1 MNTFIIRFLD
11 NTPIVVVA
19 ATIELAV
26 MKTYNVIEDDL
37 LNIMQGISYCI
48 LTPEQKKKLVG
59 LS

>member
-19 ATIELAV
+19 ATIEFAV
-26 MKTYNVIEDDL
+26 MKAFDIKEDDL
-37 LNIMQGISYCI
+37 LNIMQGISSCT
-48 LTPEQKKKLVG
+48 LTPEQVKLLG

>member
-11 NTPIVVVA
+11 EAPVIAVA

-26 MKTYNVIEDDL
+26 MKTYDVIEDDL

-48 LTPEQKKKLVG
+48 LTPEQKKLVG

>member
-11 NTPIVVVA
+11 EAPVIAVA

-26 MKTYNVIEDDL
+26 MKTFDIKEDDL
-37 LNIMQGISYCI
+37 CNIMQGISSCT
-48 LTPEQKKKLVG
+48 LTPEQVKLLG